1 MLKKTITYTDFN
13 DEERTEDFYFAL
25 NKAELMEMQLSVDG
39 GLTALLDKIVKEK
52 DNAKLVG
59 FFKKMVLD
67 SYGEKS
73 LDGKTFVKDETIKK
87 NFECSAA
94 YPEIFM
100 ELAEDA
106 AKAAEFVNGII
117 PKSLLKEIE
126 AEAAANKD
134 TPKLVEG

>member
-1 MLKKTITYTDFN
+1 MLKKTITYTDYN

-25 NKAELMEMQLSVDG
+25 NKAELMEMQLSVNG
-39 GLTALLDKIVKEK
+39 GLTELLNKIVKEK
-52 DNAKLVG
+52 DNAKLVQ
-59 FFKKMVLD
+59 FFKKIVLD

-73 LDGKTFVKDETIKK
+73 LDGKSFIKDEEIKK

-100 ELAEDA
+100 ELAENAD
-106 AKAAEFVNGII
+106 KAAEFINGII

-126 AEAAANKD
+126 AETAKGNAAPA
-134 TPKLVEG
+134 LVEA